1 MIETEDEKGCIF
13 ICWDQHYLGF
23 IADIPVIEGN

>member
-23 IADIPVIEGN
+23 IADIIEGN